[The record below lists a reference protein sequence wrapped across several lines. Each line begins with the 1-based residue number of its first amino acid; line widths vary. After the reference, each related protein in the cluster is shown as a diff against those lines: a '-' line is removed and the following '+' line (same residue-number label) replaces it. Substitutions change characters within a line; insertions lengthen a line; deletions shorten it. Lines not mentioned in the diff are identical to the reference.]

1 MSRIAAI
8 ALLLAATGC
17 TDAPDAREYS
27 FFAFGTLVE
36 LTVLGADEARAE
48 KARALAAA
56 RLENWHGHWHAWEP
70 GPLEELN
77 RALREGRRAAIPESL
92 SGLIPRARE
101 LSRDS
106 GGLFNPGIGRLIE
119 LWGFHADSPPAG
131 PPPPEEAIRALAER
145 GPKMDDLVLDGGTVR
160 SANPAL
166 QLDFGAFA
174 KGVAL
179 QRLSTE
185 IADLGI
191 RNFLLNAGGD
201 LVAAGQ
207 HGNRAWRVGI
217 RQPRGTGVLA
227 SIEPRDGEAVF
238 TSGDYERY
246 FHWEGTRYHHII
258 DPRSGR
264 PARRVQSVTVIHEDA
279 ALADAAATALFVA
292 GPEDWPDVA
301 GDMGITLA
309 MLVDDEGTVHLT
321 PEMRERIG
329 LEAEPRPAVSIQRP

>member
-1 MSRIAAI
+1 MSRLAAI

-17 TDAPDAREYS
+17 TGAPDAREYS

-36 LTVLGADEARAE
+36 LTVVGANEASAE

-56 RLENWHGHWHAWEP
+56 RLEDWHGQWHAWEP
-70 GPLEELN
+70 GPLEALN
-77 RALREGRRAAIPESL
+77 RALAEGRPASIPESL
-92 SGLIPRARE
+92 SGLIPRARA

-106 GGLFNPGIGRLIE
+106 GGLFNPAIGRLIG
-119 LWGFHADSPPAG
+119 LWGFHAESPPAG
-131 PPPPEEAIRALAER
+131 PPPSEDAIRALAES
-145 GPKMDDLVLDGGTVR
+145 GPTMDDLVVDGSTVR
-160 SANPAL
+160 SSNPAL
-166 QLDFGAFA
+166 RLDFGAFA

-179 QRLSTE
+179 QRLSAE
-185 IADLGI
+185 IAGLGI

-217 RQPRGTGVLA
+217 RQPRGSGVLA

-258 DPRSGR
+258 DPRSGY
-264 PARRVQSVTVIHEDA
+264 PARRVQSVTVIHADA

-301 GDMGITLA
+301 GDMDVTLA
-309 MLVDDEGTVHLT
+309 MLVDEEGTVHMT
-321 PEMRERIG
+321 PGMRERIG
-329 LEAEPRPAVSIQRP
+329 LEAEPHPTVRIQMP

>member
-1 MSRIAAI
+1 MSRLAAI

-17 TDAPDAREYS
+17 TGAPGAREYS

-36 LTVLGADEARAE
+36 LTVVGADQASAE

-56 RLENWHGHWHAWEP
+56 RLEDWHGQWHAWEP
-70 GPLEELN
+70 GPLEALN
-77 RALREGRRAAIPESL
+77 RSLAEGRRASIPASL
-92 SGLIPRARE
+92 SGLIPRAQA

-106 GGLFNPGIGRLIE
+106 GGLFNPAIGRLIE

-131 PPPPEEAIRALAER
+131 PPPSEYAIRTLAER
-145 GPKMDDLVLDGGTVR
+145 APTMDDLVLEGGTVQ
-160 SANPAL
+160 SDNPAL

-179 QRLSTE
+179 ERLSAE
-185 IADLGI
+185 IAGLGI

-201 LVAAGQ
+201 LVASGR

-258 DPRSGR
+258 DPRSGY
-264 PARRVQSVTVIHEDA
+264 PARRVQSVTVVHADA

-301 GDMGITLA
+301 GDMGVTMV

-321 PEMRERIG
+321 PGMRERIG
-329 LEAEPRPAVSIQRP
+329 LETEPPPAVRIQTP